1 MLKSALSMPRT
12 RRDGA
17 ISMPVRG
24 RIKAKDLVLEPQ
36 IHTYAHAD
44 THAKAGRRPSDL
56 WHHRGLYRTPLLG
69 RSLAVA
75 RNSSFPM
82 C

>member
-24 RIKAKDLVLEPQ
+24 RIKAKHSVLEPQ
-36 IHTYAHAD
+36 THTYAHAE
-44 THAKAGRRPSDL
+44 THTQAGAR
-56 WHHRGLYRTPLLG
+56 LL
-69 RSLAVA
+69 
-75 RNSSFPM
+75 
-82 C
+82 